1 MFSQALQEGYGA
13 WVRCDAH
20 SVSVSLGQG
29 VEKLSWAQLQ
39 SVSIEAQ
46 GQDLQRRLAW
56 RLQGLGVR
64 RCLIPFGCEGEPE
77 LLQYLQQLAGFDV
90 LAVADA
96 LCGSAEGRFICW
108 RRERLQP

>member
-1 MFSQALQEGYGA
+1 M
-13 WVRCDAH
+13 RCDAQ
-20 SVSVSLGQG
+20 VVTLGRG
-29 VEKLSWAQLQ
+29 AAVETLNWEHLQ

-46 GQDLQRRLAW
+46 VQGEERSLCW

-64 RCLIPFGCEGEPE
+64 RCLIPFGLSGEAE
-77 LLQYLQQLAGFDV
+77 LLHHLQRLAGFDV

-108 RRERLQP
+108 RRERVG